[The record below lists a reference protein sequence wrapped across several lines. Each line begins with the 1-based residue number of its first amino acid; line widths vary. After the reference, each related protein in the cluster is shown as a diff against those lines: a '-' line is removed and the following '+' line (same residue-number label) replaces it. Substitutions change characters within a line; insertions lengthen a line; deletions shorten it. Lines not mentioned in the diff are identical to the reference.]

1 MKGSRL
7 FAVIAIV
14 GLGAA
19 LALAFQG
26 VRVTMNGKPATG
38 RMIDGSVYVKLADVA
53 KAFDQTVV
61 SRNGV
66 YSVVPAGGANMLQGT
81 KGKLGQELNTGK
93 WKFLVKGVQRVDSY
107 MLKYADSKFEFT
119 ADPGQ
124 DLVVVECRFK
134 NAVQESV
141 NMYFNGL
148 QNTSLTDM
156 AEQSYKPKWMD
167 VGGGVASMMLPGS
180 AKDFAIV
187 FSVPESAEVKDL
199 VYTVEPV
206 SSKYGMV
213 DLRIS
218 LK

>member
-7 FAVIAIV
+7 FAAIAIV
-14 GLGAA
+14 GLGAVFA
-19 LALAFQG
+19 LAVQG

-61 SRNGV
+61 TRNGV

-81 KGKLGQELNTGK
+81 KGKMGQELNTGK
-93 WKFLVKGVQRVDSY
+93 WKFLVKGVQRTKSY